1 MENLFCMSKPS
12 TEYAVVPDVGQLS
25 CNNNAD
31 TESSD
36 GSIVKSRMSAKS
48 SSNTAVSSSAVS
60 NEELK
65 EFLEQMK
72 WHINNKLDKT
82 RIEMVELRR
91 KVEAIDV
98 KLETALGD
106 KNGVMTNGEEKKPH
120 PEDEKDQTEGGS
132 GGGGDEKGGGSSSSG
147 GIARGKA
154 AGSKKM
160 NGSFARSFKGVF
172 MNSNNNKLDKSA
184 GGVIGVGLGKEED
197 EEEEGE
203 KRKTVTFGQE
213 VVVKEIQR
221 VFSGKRRSR
230 KSKKDEKK
238 EHMPL
243 EEEEFVWDLTD
254 KQSFESKKGITQT
267 SNGPLDIEKLR
278 QEAWRNSKSNDS
290 VNEYQN
296 TQVGTVTED
305 FYELPIT
312 NEPPKLPSMDN
323 RPPIPK
329 QRIVDEVEDV
339 YEDPDDSTT
348 ESGRGSMPPGS
359 VSDEGSGSTFI
370 FQHGGGEIPV
380 DDYNSD
386 STDYDEVEV
395 EVTEKPKKKQTD
407 KLQEFKNE
415 HASETDIDLID
426 RLFYYN
432 NMISTIKGGISLGK
446 WEKRYVI
453 ARDNQLMIY
462 KSYKDKKAQRLP
474 MMGLDVWYI
483 GIQTNR
489 DFVFRI
495 NHQSMKHPLLM
506 AAESKLEAE
515 KWVAVLKRYST
526 IDHTIIP
533 SSGFQADEPEEGSGG
548 KKGKLFSR
556 GDKKE
561 KEKEKEKE
569 VAPQLSVESGGGLS
583 GFVNIYGVKYGEP
596 KIKKKWIT
604 VKNTVFSCSTA
615 KDDVTLFSFNMK
627 GMQIEIADKKEVK
640 MKGAF
645 KLIQDGEVLLYIE
658 TLNILDAGYLLK
670 ALVAPSLGKQPDR
683 TSTVGS
689 DESAEDGMVRKL
701 LAAFENSS
709 SKSDETDNIQRPASL
724 DIPDGTYVGITESP
738 SQESVYVN
746 SSITT
751 NPHDTM
757 SRRRKLGK
765 IFQNNRKS
773 CAPELDVTYENTT
786 SPSDIPD
793 QVYDDIDLPAAPQ
806 KTPQQRKVMTLPSM
820 ASQDK
825 SQPTFEELYLEVV
838 GDDDL
843 APVSPNDDLTSP
855 VSPQAPS
862 TPQSRIKNLKKL
874 QFRGGKKEKE
884 AISLSLDVPQGE
896 KVETEKERKQREK
909 KEKKEKKEKEK
920 KEKEDKKK
928 KKKEEE
934 AAAEEKPAPSPGSHS
949 PGSLHSGAVK
959 KEEVKKSPGLERKPS
974 ATLNKFKDSE
984 MSHLL
989 LKDKLM
995 QERKELEDKKRAA
1008 TRKKADLRAKM
1019 MSESDPTEKEKLKK
1033 QVEAAQS
1040 EWSEINKKLVKISV
1054 EIESATAP
1062 KKDTVSNG
1070 EKSEGTVSAGN
1081 RSSVRAPSPDR
1092 EKVSKGTVQ
1101 DRMKMFQQGN

>member
-1 MENLFCMSKPS
+1 
-12 TEYAVVPDVGQLS
+12 
-25 CNNNAD
+25 
-31 TESSD
+31 
-36 GSIVKSRMSAKS
+36 
-48 SSNTAVSSSAVS
+48 
-60 NEELK
+60 
-65 EFLEQMK
+65 
-72 WHINNKLDKT
+72 
-82 RIEMVELRR
+82 
-91 KVEAIDV
+91 
-98 KLETALGD
+98 
-106 KNGVMTNGEEKKPH
+106 
-120 PEDEKDQTEGGS
+120 
-132 GGGGDEKGGGSSSSG
+132 
-147 GIARGKA
+147 
-154 AGSKKM
+154 
-160 NGSFARSFKGVF
+160 
-172 MNSNNNKLDKSA
+172 
-184 GGVIGVGLGKEED
+184 
-197 EEEEGE
+197 
-203 KRKTVTFGQE
+203 
-213 VVVKEIQR
+213 
-221 VFSGKRRSR
+221 
-230 KSKKDEKK
+230 
-238 EHMPL
+238 MPL
-243 EEEEFVWDLTD
+243 PPVPTA
-254 KQSFESKKGITQT
+254 QT

-278 QEAWRNSKSNDS
+278 QEAWRNSKTNDS

-296 TQVGTVTED
+296 TQVGSITED
-305 FYELPIT
+305 FYELPIA

-348 ESGRGSMPPGS
+348 ESGRRRSLFGRSGSMPPGS
-359 VSDEGSGSTFI
+359 VSDEGSGSTFM

-426 RLFYYN
+426 RLSYYN

-474 MMGLDVWYI
+474 MMGLDVWYV
-483 GIQTNR
+483 GVQTNR

-506 AAESKLEAE
+506 AAESKLDAD

-533 SSGFQADEPEEGSGG
+533 SSGFQAEEPEEGSGG

-569 VAPQLSVESGGGLS
+569 VAPQLSLEPGGGLS
-583 GFVNIYGVKYGEP
+583 GYVNIYGIKYGEP

-604 VKNTVFSCSTA
+604 VKNTVFSCSAA
-615 KDDVTLFSFNMK
+615 KDDVTLFTFNMK

-683 TSTVGS
+683 SSTVGS
-689 DESAEDGMVRKL
+689 DESAEDGMVQKL

-709 SKSDETDNIQRPASL
+709 SKADETDNIQRPSSL

-746 SSITT
+746 SSINT
-751 NPHDTM
+751 NPHDTT

-773 CAPELDVTYENTT
+773 CAPELDGTYENTT
-786 SPSDIPD
+786 SPSDIPE

-820 ASQDK
+820 A
-825 SQPTFEELYLEVV
+825 
-838 GDDDL
+838 
-843 APVSPNDDLTSP
+843 
-855 VSPQAPS
+855 
-862 TPQSRIKNLKKL
+862 

-884 AISLSLDVPQGE
+884 AISLSMDVPQTE

-934 AAAEEKPAPSPGSHS
+934 AAAAAAAAEAAKDAAAKEAAAKETAAKEAAAAKEVPAAEEKSTPSPGSHS
-949 PGSLHSGAVK
+949 PASLHSGAVK
-959 KEEVKKSPGLERKPS
+959 KEGVKKSPGLERKPS

-995 QERKELEDKKRAA
+995 QERKELEDKKREA

-1062 KKDTVSNG
+1062 KKETVSNG
-1070 EKSEGTVSAGN
+1070 EKSEGKVSAGN